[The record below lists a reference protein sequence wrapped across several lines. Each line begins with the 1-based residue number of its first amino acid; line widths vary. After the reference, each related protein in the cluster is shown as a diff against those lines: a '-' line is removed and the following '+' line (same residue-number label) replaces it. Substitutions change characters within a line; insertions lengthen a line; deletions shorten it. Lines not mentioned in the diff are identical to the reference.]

1 MTPRTPTALSGAL
14 CCALICAVALVAPS
28 DAEAGPP
35 RSTPQVTDVPDRGFE
50 GRVEAPLELDETARR
65 YLLWYARQACG
76 GGRGLARMVPPPGIA
91 EAKRPIIVTL
101 FHARGDRRVRRRVD
115 GDAPLTAKL
124 DQVMPEVCAGL
135 DKAGLEAH
143 QIHLMVVTR
152 TVRTPN
158 FGFKGLFRNKVFEPQ
173 VMGVAFELDGKR
185 SERDPIEQVMFNHG
199 PKSVRKAIMKDF
211 GLPATAMSTRNRMII
226 EFYEVAHFAER
237 PGDHRFTDYFRGY
250 ARLTPEE
257 VNHDLLMGRL
267 RLIGE
272 WYRNNL
278 RPDGQVTYE
287 FSPSKRR
294 EYDEKRTMVRS
305 TMAVWILNRLAE
317 YLGDDALKRLG
328 WTGISTYLERYF
340 QIEKSRAAGRIVPS
354 PVPLKNGNLVDNR
367 YTVASFI
374 AGAIMERADW
384 QTHAGDVELL
394 MTYAMSKQ
402 RPDGVMWS
410 QFANSQYFMP
420 GQLMLIVSY
429 AASKT
434 GDARYLAFFDKM
446 LSAYGPALEGQMALA
461 PPLWVPYAPAW
472 YTQPWAHRYLEAPDD
487 RLRDLVFGI
496 NDRVVRHHRY
506 NADDQRHYDYD
517 GAMTPKRGY
526 YGNNS
531 VTAASLEALADA
543 AIVAKRAG
551 DGARFARYQTAI
563 RHITAYLLRLQFTPE
578 NAYWVRD
585 KKRVIGGFKT
595 DLINQ
600 KVWMDNVWHLT
611 SAFIKIQ
618 QHRLL
623 DGPSA
628 AETGSRP

>member
-1 MTPRTPTALSGAL
+1 MPRALPAAF
-14 CCALICAVALVAPS
+14 CAALVILIGCAAPA
-28 DAEAGPP
+28 DAGAPA
-35 RSTPQVTDVPDRGFE
+35 STPQVTDVADTGFVP
-50 GRVEAPLELDETARR
+50 RVDPPLELDETARR

-91 EAKRPIIVTL
+91 EATRPIIVTL

-115 GDAPLTAKL
+115 GDAPLTEKL
-124 DQVMPEVCAGL
+124 DRVMPEVCAGL
-135 DKAGLEAH
+135 DQAGLAAH

-158 FGFKGLFRNKVFEPQ
+158 FGFKGLFSNKVFEPQ
-173 VMGVAFELDGKR
+173 VMGLAFELKGKR
-185 SERDPIEQVMFNHG
+185 TERDPIEQVMYNHG
-199 PKSVRKAIMKDF
+199 PKSARKAMMKDL
-211 GLPATAMSTRNRMII
+211 GLAPTMMGMQNEMIV

-237 PGDHRFTDYFRGY
+237 PGDHAFTDYFRGFS
-250 ARLTPEE
+250 RLTPDA
-257 VNHDLLMGRL
+257 VDHDLLMARL
-267 RLIGE
+267 RLIGD
-272 WYRNNL
+272 WYRHNI

-287 FSPSKRR
+287 FSPSNRQ
-294 EYDEKRTMVRS
+294 EYDAKRTMVRS
-305 TMAVWILNRLAE
+305 TMAVWILNRLAQF
-317 YLGDDALKRLG
+317 LADDELKRLG
-328 WTGISTYLERYF
+328 RQGIDTYLERYF
-340 QIEKSRAAGRIVPS
+340 QIEKSRSAGRIVPS

-384 QTHAGDVELL
+384 KASAGDVELL

-402 RPDGVMWS
+402 RPDGLMWT

-429 AASKT
+429 AAEKT
-434 GDARYLAFFDKM
+434 GDARYTAFFDKM
-446 LSAYGPALEGQMALA
+446 LAAYGPALEGQMALA

-472 YTQPWAHRYLEAPDD
+472 YTQPWAHRYLQAADD
-487 RLRDLVFGI
+487 RLRDLVFAI

-506 NADDQRHYDYD
+506 NADNQRHYDYD

-543 AIVAKRAG
+543 AIVAKAAG
-551 DGARFARYQTAI
+551 DKERFARYQTAI
-563 RHITAYLLRLQFTPE
+563 RHITTYLLRLQFTPE

-585 KKRVIGGFKT
+585 KERVIGGFKT

-611 SAFIKIQ
+611 SAFIKIH

-623 DGPSA
+623 ETPA
-628 AETGSRP
+628 AAPTGDRP

>member
-1 MTPRTPTALSGAL
+1 MTLRF
-14 CCALICAVALVAPS
+14 CALLAALIATT
-28 DAEAGPP
+28 AHAGPP
-35 RSTPQVTDVPDRGFE
+35 KSTPQVTTVPDAGYRPV
-50 GRVEAPLELDETARR
+50 VEAPLELDETARR
-65 YLLWYARQACG
+65 YLLWRARQACG
-76 GGRGLARMVPPPGIA
+76 GGAGVAKMTPPPA
-91 EAKRPIIVTL
+91 FDDARRPIIVTM
-101 FHARGDRRVRRRVD
+101 FHESGRRYVRRRVD
-115 GDAPLTAKL
+115 GEQPLTAKIDRL
-124 DQVMPEVCAGL
+124 MPELCAGL
-135 DKAGLEAH
+135 DDAGRAAH

-152 TVRTPN
+152 TVRLPN
-158 FGFKGLFRNKVFEPQ
+158 FGFKGLFSNKVFEPQ
-173 VMGVAFELDGKR
+173 VMGLAFELGGKR
-185 SERDPIEQVMFNHG
+185 SERDPIEQVMYNHG
-199 PKSVRKAIMKDF
+199 PKSARKSMMDDLGASVGAF
-211 GLPATAMSTRNRMII
+211 GSRNDLII
-226 EFYEVAHFAER
+226 EMYEVAHFAER
-237 PGDHRFTDYFRGY
+237 PGDHAFRDHFRGF
-250 ARLTPEE
+250 ARLTADE
-257 VNHDLLMGRL
+257 VDHDLLMQRI

-272 WYRNNL
+272 WYRHNV
-278 RPDGQVTYE
+278 RDDGQVTYE
-287 FSPSKRR
+287 FSPSNRR

-305 TMAVWILNRLAE
+305 TMSVWILNRLAE
-317 YLGDDALKRLG
+317 FLADDELKRLG
-328 WTGISTYLERYF
+328 WTGISTYLDRYF

-354 PVPLKNGNLVDNR
+354 PVPLENGNRVENR
-367 YTVASFI
+367 YTTASFI

-394 MTYAMSKQ
+394 MTYAMSKT
-402 RPDGVMWS
+402 RDDGVIWT

-429 AASKT
+429 AAQKT
-434 GDARYLAFFDKM
+434 GDARYLAFFDK
-446 LSAYGPALEGQMALA
+446 LLGAYGPALEGQMALA

-472 YTQPWAHRYLEAPDD
+472 YTQPWAHRYLQAPDD

-543 AIVAKRAG
+543 AIVARAAG
-551 DGARFARYQTAI
+551 DAERFARYQTAI

-585 KKRVIGGFKT
+585 KERVIGGFKT

-623 DGPSA
+623 DTPSA
-628 AETGSRP
+628 AAGDSP

>member
-1 MTPRTPTALSGAL
+1 MHLRP
-14 CCALICAVALVAPS
+14 CALIAPLVAVALA
-28 DAEAGPP
+28 AAAHAGPP
-35 RSTPQVTDVPDRGFE
+35 KSTPQVTTVPDQGFVPRIDE
-50 GRVEAPLELDETARR
+50 PIDVDETTRR

-76 GGRGLARMVPPPGIA
+76 GGRGLARMVPPPGLA
-91 EAKRPIIVTL
+91 DATRPIIVTL
-101 FHARGDRRVRRRVD
+101 FHARGERRVRRRVD
-115 GDAPLTAKL
+115 GDAPLTEKL
-124 DQVMPEVCAGL
+124 DGVMPQVCAGL
-135 DKAGLEAH
+135 DEAGLRAH

-158 FGFKGLFRNKVFEPQ
+158 FGFKGLFQNKLFEPQ
-173 VMGVAFELDGKR
+173 VMGVAFEAKGKR
-185 SERDPIEQVMFNHG
+185 SERDPIEQVMYNHG
-199 PKSVRKAIMKDF
+199 PKSVRKALMEDL
-211 GLPATAMSTRNRMII
+211 GGAPQSMSVRNDLIV

-237 PGDHRFTDYFRGY
+237 PGDHAFTDYFRGY
-250 ARLTPEE
+250 ARLTPDQ
-257 VNHDLLMGRL
+257 VTHDLLMSRI

-272 WYRNNL
+272 WYRNNM

-287 FSPSKRR
+287 FSPSNRK
-294 EYDEKRTMVRS
+294 EYDAKRTMVRS
-305 TMAVWILNRLAE
+305 TMAVWVLNRLGAF
-317 YLGDDALKRLG
+317 LADDELTRLG
-328 WTGISTYLERYF
+328 WTGIDTYLDRYF

-354 PVPLKNGNLVDNR
+354 PVPLKNGNLVENR

-384 QTHAGDVELL
+384 RQHAADVELL

-402 RPDGVMWS
+402 RPDGVVWT

-420 GQLMLIVSY
+420 GQLMLMVSY

-434 GDARYLAFFDKM
+434 GDARYLAFFDTM
-446 LSAYGPALEGQMALA
+446 LGAYGGALEAQMALA

-472 YTQPWAHRYLEAPDD
+472 YTQPWAHRYLQAPDD

-543 AIVAKRAG
+543 AIVARAAG
-551 DGARFARYQTAI
+551 DTERFARYQTAI
-563 RHITAYLLRLQFTPE
+563 RSITAYLLRLQFTPD

-618 QHRLL
+618 QNRLL
-623 DGPSA
+623 DPPSGA
-628 AETGSRP
+628 ARDAGGSE